1 MTVAYDAALAGAIA
15 TIWLA
20 TIAFFRLSTPLQ
32 RIHVVTFVNVLGG
45 GLITL
50 AAFFS
55 DGLSSRSL
63 KCLFIWFVSLAFGA
77 LLTQVTGRALYLRDG
92 ERQ

>member
-1 MTVAYDAALAGAIA
+1 MTVAYDAALAGAVV

-32 RIHVVTFVNVLGG
+32 RIHVVTFVNVLAG

-50 AAFFS
+50 AAFLS

-63 KCLFIWFVSLAFGA
+63 KCLFIWLASLAFGA